1 MKIIELLEQTIGS
14 VPPGQPSGS
23 TPVPTTQN
31 TSAASSQP
39 GSMQTTTS
47 TNTTNTI
54 GASQQMSQIKSN
66 LDSLKP
72 IVKQANGGIDF
83 DSTALAKM
91 LSGQNTGASAAMAP
105 NVVNALK
112 ALAPALGA
120 AEKTQATP
128 LKQAVQTAVTG
139 QMKQQQ
145 QQMQQQNQLPR

>member
-1 MKIIELLEQTIGS
+1 MKIRELLEQTIGS

-23 TPVPTTQN
+23 TPIPTTQN
-31 TSAASSQP
+31 TSAVSSQP
-39 GSMQTTTS
+39 GGMQSTTS
-47 TNTTNTI
+47 TNTANTI
-54 GASQQMSQIKSN
+54 GASQQMNQIKSN

-72 IVKQANGGIDF
+72 IVKQANGGVDF
-83 DSTALAKM
+83 DSMALAKM
-91 LSGQNTGASAAMAP
+91 LSGETTGASAMAP

-145 QQMQQQNQLPR
+145 QQMQQQNQPPR

>member
-1 MKIIELLEQTIGS
+1 
-14 VPPGQPSGS
+14 
-23 TPVPTTQN
+23 
-31 TSAASSQP
+31 
-39 GSMQTTTS
+39 MQSTTS
-47 TNTTNTI
+47 TNATNTI
-54 GASQQMSQIKSN
+54 GAPQQMSQIKSN
-66 LDSLKP
+66 LDNLKP
-72 IVKQANGGIDF
+72 IVKQANGGVDF

-91 LSGQNTGASAAMAP
+91 LSGQGTGSTSAMAP